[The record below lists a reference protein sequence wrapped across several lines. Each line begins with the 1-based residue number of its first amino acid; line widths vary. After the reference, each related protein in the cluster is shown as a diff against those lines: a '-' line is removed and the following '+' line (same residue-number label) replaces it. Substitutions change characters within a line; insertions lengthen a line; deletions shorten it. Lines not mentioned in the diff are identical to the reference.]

1 MTNKLSTTVSTEMQ
15 DSSVLMTM
23 DLGVTGIDLREV
35 LRGIQRSA
43 AFSVSMTSREN
54 GSEQRPAEVKQP
66 SRELFHEVMYL
77 SPSFPS
83 SFVLPPISLSFQ
95 LVSPGACCRER

>member
-1 MTNKLSTTVSTEMQ
+1 MMTNKLSTTVSTEMQ

-43 AFSVSMTSREN
+43 AFSVSMTSRE
-54 GSEQRPAEVKQP
+54 G
-66 SRELFHEVMYL
+66 
-77 SPSFPS
+77 
-83 SFVLPPISLSFQ
+83 
-95 LVSPGACCRER
+95 GC